1 MSEELQYSGVN
12 FFRQR
17 LVYSLLSGRS
27 VKIIDIRYKDESPGV
42 KDFETNLLKLLDQ
55 ITNGIKVTINQ
66 TGTVI
71 HFQPGVLIGGNV
83 SFDCGTSRC
92 ISYFLE
98 VLVVLAPF
106 CKRPINAK
114 LNGITNKHDELSCD
128 AIRATWLP
136 IFKKFILNDENL
148 EIKVLKRGFYPL
160 GGGFVTF
167 KSPVTKNLRP
177 ITIEKVGKVCKIRG
191 LAYTCRVNSSFAN
204 RMVDAAKEHLRNF
217 IADVYITI
225 DQRKGEA
232 GGKSNG
238 YGIFLTAETTDGVFY
253 HGEAMS
259 REAIDGETPLVPED
273 LGKAA
278 AEKLLDEIYRG
289 GASDCTASFLVST
302 FMALTDRNASK
313 FMYGSLTQYS
323 VYGLRH
329 LKDFFGIT
337 FNLSQRKKENEEIQD
352 GCKEKL
358 IGSCIGVG
366 YTNLNRAVL

>member
-1 MSEELQYSGVN
+1 MSEELQYSGIN

-27 VKIIDIRYKDESPGV
+27 VKIFDIRHKDENPGV
-42 KDFETNLLKLLDQ
+42 KDFETQLLKLLDQ
-55 ITNGIKVTINQ
+55 ITNGIKVTINV
-66 TGTVI
+66 TGTVV
-71 HFQPGVLIGGNV
+71 HFQPGVLLGGNV
-83 SFDCGTSRC
+83 TFDCGLSRC

-98 VLVVLAPF
+98 VLVILAPF

-114 LNGITNKHDELSCD
+114 LSGITNKYDELSCD

-191 LAYTCRVNSSFAN
+191 LSYTCRVNSSFAN
-204 RMVDAAKEHLRNF
+204 RMVDAAKEKLRGF

-259 REAIDGETPLVPED
+259 KEVQDGEVQLVPED
-273 LGKAA
+273 IGYAA
-278 AEKLLDEIYRG
+278 AEKLLDEIFKG
-289 GASDCTASFLVST
+289 GASDCTASFLAST

-313 FMYGSLTQYS
+313 FVYGTLTQYS
-323 VYGLRH
+323 VYSLRH

-337 FNLSQRKKENEEIQD
+337 FNFSQKKIEDKELHD

-358 IGSCIGVG
+358 LGSCIGVG
-366 YTNLNRAVL
+366 YTNLNRTIL